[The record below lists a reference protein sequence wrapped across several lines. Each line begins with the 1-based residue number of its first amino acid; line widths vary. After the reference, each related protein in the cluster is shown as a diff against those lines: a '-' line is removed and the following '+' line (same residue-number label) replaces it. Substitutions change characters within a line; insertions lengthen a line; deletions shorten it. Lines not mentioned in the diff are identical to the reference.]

1 MTSSTTDDA
10 RFAALL
16 DDVRREMPDAASA
29 SQIAAGFRRHW
40 DAPPLRELELLL
52 RRTTN
57 LREARLLLFFP
68 EPVDM
73 LRYVALI
80 ARPPA
85 GAPADHPQSKVRV
98 PFLALLYMRHVRSWA
113 LVRQFI
119 LEGGLSVLSDCVA
132 DDNVYLRS
140 QAIDTLMQITSTDLH
155 DWFAEA
161 PLEPA
166 VHRRWL
172 DLAAPSAKF
181 MAHVAIN
188 LDKPTF
194 PGGSHYCL
202 QIVAFWLSLLR
213 YFYCEQR
220 VLRLGAEVMAL
231 LKRWAASTADGV
243 SAEER
248 ELAQKLVDDFG
259 RFPTV
264 DGMHGQLI
272 GAAGTGEAAP
282 AAAADV
288 IMEETVGAPERMAP
302 VTEAATPAP
311 PAAAADGEAA
321 LLLPAADAAAAEA
334 AASAAATAEELKQRG
349 NTAFAA
355 GALGE
360 AVALYT
366 QALETAPAADRHKLL
381 SNRAAAHLKAATR
394 EVEAAGAEAA
404 AEAETTALE
413 LAAADARECVRLQPS
428 FAKGHY
434 RLGTALTRLRRPA
447 EAVAVLEEGL
457 RRAPMNDELRTAL
470 RAAREAQETAR
481 RAALREAKE
490 GAPPPPLHHAAA
502 APPPRAP
509 KVDYAAA
516 AAAARGAEAIAAAG
530 LPVAPGAADGSL
542 PTSAQQFDREWSA
555 LRGAP
560 PADRR
565 AWLARLPADRYSDV
579 FGESLSEATLASVV
593 DCVDGCLAADGGGD
607 DEVAAFAA
615 QVLGGL
621 ASTKRFEMLLM
632 FLGGKEKKAV
642 QRIFDGL
649 RARQRPP
656 PAALA
661 ASWGIK

>member
-1 MTSSTTDDA
+1 MTSSTADDA

-272 GAAGTGEAAP
+272 G
-282 AAAADV
+282 
-288 IMEETVGAPERMAP
+288 
-302 VTEAATPAP
+302 
-311 PAAAADGEAA
+311 
-321 LLLPAADAAAAEA
+321 
-334 AASAAATAEELKQRG
+334 RG
-349 NTAFAA
+349 
-355 GALGE
+355 
-360 AVALYT
+360 
-366 QALETAPAADRHKLL
+366 
-381 SNRAAAHLKAATR
+381 
-394 EVEAAGAEAA
+394 
-404 AEAETTALE
+404 
-413 LAAADARECVRLQPS
+413 
-428 FAKGHY
+428 
-434 RLGTALTRLRRPA
+434 
-447 EAVAVLEEGL
+447 
-457 RRAPMNDELRTAL
+457 
-470 RAAREAQETAR
+470 TAR
-481 RAALREAKE
+481 R
-490 GAPPPPLHHAAA
+490 
-502 APPPRAP
+502 
-509 KVDYAAA
+509 
-516 AAAARGAEAIAAAG
+516 
-530 LPVAPGAADGSL
+530 
-542 PTSAQQFDREWSA
+542 
-555 LRGAP
+555 
-560 PADRR
+560 RR
-565 AWLARLPADRYSDV
+565 RRR
-579 FGESLSEATLASVV
+579 T
-593 DCVDGCLAADGGGD
+593 
-607 DEVAAFAA
+607 
-615 QVLGGL
+615 
-621 ASTKRFEMLLM
+621 
-632 FLGGKEKKAV
+632 
-642 QRIFDGL
+642 
-649 RARQRPP
+649 
-656 PAALA
+656 
-661 ASWGIK
+661 